1 MLPESPDPGAYMVK
15 NLQDLPEVF
24 ISTVSTS
31 KAVSVA
37 LREGTVRRL
46 AGRLY
51 TSNLDEAPESI
62 VRRNLWQIV
71 GLLLPDA
78 VISHRTALDGRPTA
92 GGSLFVTGGY
102 DRSIDLPGLRV
113 RQVSGSGP
121 VEGDNRFVQVLWLAS
136 PARAYLECLRIRRIR
151 GSESPALSR
160 DEIESRLERLVRH
173 GGETEANALRDR
185 ARAIAP
191 ALDAE
196 RAFSEMDELI
206 GSLLRTRAAPMATP
220 SGRARARGEPYDSTR
235 TGLFA
240 TLHAALLE
248 WQVRP
253 RPDPVVSGR
262 AFENL
267 AFVDAY
273 FSNFIEG
280 REFEIEEA
288 AEIVFENRIPRAR
301 PEDAHD
307 VLGTYRLVGD
317 SRTMTRSAVAEGIE
331 FDEFLMTLRRRHWI
345 IMSGRAEKRPG
356 ELKQEV
362 NRAGLT
368 VFVAPDLARGTLRQG
383 FEMLRSL
390 TEPFKRAVFVMFLVA
405 EIHPFDDGNGRLARA
420 MMNAEL
426 VSGQQRR
433 ILIPTVYR
441 DDYLLALRALSRQG
455 APDALLKMLDY
466 AQAFTSAID
475 FTDLDRAIEDLRRC
489 NAFELDTEM
498 RLRMPPW

>member
-1 MLPESPDPGAYMVK
+1 MLPESPDPGTYMVK

-24 ISTVSTS
+24 VSTVATS
-31 KAVSVA
+31 KAVSEAV
-37 LREGTVRRL
+37 RDGTVRRL

-51 TSNLDEAPESI
+51 TTNLHDAPESI
-62 VRRNLWQIV
+62 ARRNLWQIV

-78 VISHRTALDGRPTA
+78 VVSHRTALDGRPTV

-102 DRSIDLPGLRV
+102 ERVIELPGLRI
-113 RQVSGSGP
+113 RQLSGPGP
-121 VEGDNRFVQVLWLAS
+121 VEADNRFVQTLWLAS
-136 PARAYLECLRIRRIR
+136 PARAYLECLRIRRVR

-160 DEIESRLERLVRH
+160 DEIERRLERLVRH

-191 ALDAE
+191 TLDAG
-196 RAFSEMDELI
+196 RAVEELDELI
-206 GSLLRTRAAPMATP
+206 GSLLRTRAAPLATP
-220 SGRARARGEPYDSTR
+220 SGRARAKGEPYDSAR
-235 TGLFA
+235 AELFA
-240 TLHAALLE
+240 MLHAALLE

-253 RPDPVVSGR
+253 RPDLVVSGR

-267 AFVDAY
+267 AFIDAY

-280 REFEIEEA
+280 TEFEIEEA

-317 SRTMTRSAVAEGIE
+317 SRAMTQSSVAEGVE
-331 FDEFLMTLRRRHWI
+331 FDEFLMALRRRHWI

-356 ELKQEV
+356 ELKQAA

-368 VFVAPDLARGTLRQG
+368 VLMAPELVRGTLRQG

-405 EIHPFDDGNGRLARA
+405 EVHPFDDGNGRLARA

-433 ILIPTVYR
+433 VLIPTVYR
-441 DDYLLALRALSRQG
+441 DDYLLALRALSRQ
-455 APDALLKMLDY
+455 AVPDALVKMLDY
-466 AQAFTSAID
+466 AQAFCAALDFVHLERAID
-475 FTDLDRAIEDLRRC
+475 DLRRC
-489 NAFELDTEM
+489 NAFERDTDL
-498 RLRMPPW
+498 RLKMPS